1 MLSWRE
7 KLRELWLRWR
17 KLPFLLSMR
26 SPAAEERNRS
36 LHESV
41 RLRIRDLEKR
51 RVADGSV
58 AGADR
63 LHLCDRDPFALPGS
77 FSFPDPRKSS
87 SVGTGRN
94 RRRWRSES
102 RDGAAVD
109 TGGCDRYGR
118 CPETF

>member
-26 SPAAEERNRS
+26 SPAAEERNQA

-51 RVADGSV
+51 READDSV

-63 LHLCDRDPFALPGS
+63 LHLCDLDPFALPGS
-77 FSFPDPRKSS
+77 FSFPDPRNSS

-94 RRRWRSES
+94 RLLMRCDASY
-102 RDGAAVD
+102 GTAVD
-109 TGGCDRYGR
+109 
-118 CPETF
+118 